1 MTATSRSPVTRGSFC
16 RSSEFDAT
24 CEASQSRMQDQRRG
38 NVCGKGEWPGPGI
51 TGWRF
56 ESSSAH
62 HRKPRSAGFLVLEL
76 PLARWR
82 TRRTPALAFRRRLRL
97 DMRQTA
103 RRHRVSDAERYR
115 AVTAAR
121 ERFLAGD
128 DRVRGVRPEVATSWY
143 RCREQYHVDPGLSQA
158 PAASAQDES
167 SAEHTLE
174 HEIVFAQLGG
184 AAASIAGEV
193 ESAGGVVTVADS
205 AGRILTIQG
214 DKETLRR
221 ARDSNMAPW
230 SCWSE
235 WATGTN
241 GMGTAL
247 EAPGPVLITGPE
259 HWCAGFDEW
268 VCAGVSVRDAVTHD
282 PIAVLDVST
291 WRAHLPAEAGKW
303 LSRAV
308 GSARA
313 GLRQRAR
320 DSGAELAA
328 AFAQTHA
335 RSGQSVAALDASGKV
350 VIADEGASLFL
361 GVPARVPALDP
372 AVRWQP
378 GLNLEGLARHAVKQA
393 RNDHGWVG
401 STQIVTELTS
411 EPCRITLRPVFLAD
425 QPIGTLALFGSEVGS
440 SMERER
446 TEPVMSRPARVV
458 GVSGDRMV
466 LLHRPEVH
474 FAEAD
479 GNAVWLVTEE
489 GRLQA
494 AVRGIDKLEEE
505 LAGGEFLRV
514 HRRFL
519 VNLSCV
525 RAVDR
530 GARGELSLI
539 MDGAAREAVPVSR
552 RNVPAVRRALGL

>member
-1 MTATSRSPVTRGSFC
+1 M
-16 RSSEFDAT
+16 
-24 CEASQSRMQDQRRG
+24 SQSA
-38 NVCGKGEWPGPGI
+38 K
-51 TGWRF
+51 
-56 ESSSAH
+56 
-62 HRKPRSAGFLVLEL
+62 
-76 PLARWR
+76 
-82 TRRTPALAFRRRLRL
+82 
-97 DMRQTA
+97 
-103 RRHRVSDAERYR
+103 RHRIHDADRYQ

-143 RCREQYHVDPGLSQA
+143 RCREQYHVDPSLTEA
-158 PAASAQDES
+158 PPASAQDES
-167 SAEHTLE
+167 SSEHTLE

-184 AAASIAGEV
+184 AAASIASEV
-193 ESAGGVVTVADS
+193 ESVGGVVTVTDG
-205 AGRILTIQG
+205 AGRILTVQG
-214 DKETLRR
+214 DKKTLSR

-247 EAPGPVLITGPE
+247 EAPGPVLISGPE
-259 HWCAGFDEW
+259 HWCRGFHEW
-268 VCAGVSVRDAVTHD
+268 VCAGVAVRDAVTRD
-282 PIAVLDVST
+282 AVAVLDVST
-291 WRAHLPAEAGKW
+291 WRASLPPQAAGW

-308 GSARA
+308 SGARA
-313 GLRQRAR
+313 ILRQRAH
-320 DSGAELAA
+320 DGGAELAA
-328 AFAQTHA
+328 AFARTRA
-335 RSGQSVAALDASGKV
+335 RSGQALAALDARGKV

-378 GLNLEGLARHAVKQA
+378 GLDLGRLARHAIKQA
-393 RNDHGWVG
+393 RLDHGWVG
-401 STQIVTELTS
+401 STQMMTGLSS
-411 EPCRITLRPVFLAD
+411 EPFQMTLRPVFLAD
-425 QPIGTLALFGSEVGS
+425 QPVGTLAVFGSEHGDPI
-440 SMERER
+440 ERELP
-446 TEPVMSRPARVV
+446 EPGLSPPPRIV

-466 LLHRPEVH
+466 LLHRPEVR

-479 GNAVWLVTEE
+479 GNDVWLVTEE
-489 GRLQA
+489 GRLHA

-519 VNLSCV
+519 VNVNCV

-530 GARGELSLI
+530 GPRGELSLI
-539 MDGAAREAVPVSR
+539 MDRAAREAVPVSR

>member
-1 MTATSRSPVTRGSFC
+1 MS
-16 RSSEFDAT
+16 
-24 CEASQSRMQDQRRG
+24 
-38 NVCGKGEWPGPGI
+38 
-51 TGWRF
+51 
-56 ESSSAH
+56 
-62 HRKPRSAGFLVLEL
+62 
-76 PLARWR
+76 
-82 TRRTPALAFRRRLRL
+82 
-97 DMRQTA
+97 QTA
-103 RRHRVSDAERYR
+103 RRRRVSDAERYQ
-115 AVTAAR
+115 AVRAAR

-143 RCREQYHVDPGLSQA
+143 RCREQYHVDPSLSKA
-158 PAASAQDES
+158 PPASAQDES

-184 AAASIAGEV
+184 AAASIASEV
-193 ESAGGVVTVADS
+193 ESLGGVVTVTDG
-205 AGRILTIQG
+205 AGRILTVQG
-214 DKETLRR
+214 DKETLFR

-247 EAPGPVLITGPE
+247 EAPGPVLISGPE
-259 HWCAGFDEW
+259 HWCTGFHEW
-268 VCAGVSVRDAVTHD
+268 VCAGVAVRDAVTRD
-282 PIAVLDVST
+282 PVAVLDVSA
-291 WRAHLPAEAGKW
+291 WRAHLPAQAAGW
-303 LSRAV
+303 LSKAV
-308 GSARA
+308 SGASTI
-313 GLRQRAR
+313 LRQRAR

-328 AFAQTHA
+328 VFTQTGA
-335 RSGQSVAALDASGKV
+335 RSGQALAALDASGKV
-350 VIADEGASLFL
+350 VIADEGASLIL

-378 GLNLEGLARHAVKQA
+378 GLDLGRLSRHAIKQA
-393 RNDHGWVG
+393 RLDHGWVG
-401 STQIVTELTS
+401 STHIVTELDS
-411 EPCRITLRPVFLAD
+411 EPCRMTLHPVFLAD
-425 QPIGTLALFGSEVGS
+425 QPIGTLAVFGSEHGDPI
-440 SMERER
+440 ERAR
-446 TEPVMSRPARVV
+446 PEPGLSPPPRIV
-458 GVSGDRMV
+458 GVSGERMV
-466 LLHRPEVH
+466 LLRRPEVR

-479 GNAVWLVTEE
+479 GNDVWLVSDE

-494 AVRGIDKLEEE
+494 AVRGIDRLEEE

-530 GARGELSLI
+530 GPRGELSLI
-539 MDGAAREAVPVSR
+539 MDGAPRETVPVSR